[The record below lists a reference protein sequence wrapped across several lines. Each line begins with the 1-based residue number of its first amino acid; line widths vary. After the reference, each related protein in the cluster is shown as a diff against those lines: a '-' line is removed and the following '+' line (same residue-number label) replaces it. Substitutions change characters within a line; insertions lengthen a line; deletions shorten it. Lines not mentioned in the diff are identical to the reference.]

1 MTQTLCALCTDF
13 QQKVYQFLVLIN
25 YSLLALQINYNTE
38 NTCKQ
43 LSRLTSYI
51 KPVQLKW
58 YLVFTRQKTCHTT
71 NWKASYIK
79 NIGQEERR
87 KRYSKTRTNQDR
99 QVQGRGGRAGR
110 ACTRASRRW
119 SSIVRQCKLKFRKH
133 TLSYSM
139 LPISII

>member
-79 NIGQEERR
+79 KCSAQKKGEKDILKQERT
-87 KRYSKTRTNQDR
+87 KTGRYKVEEVGLGVLVHVHHEDGHQ
-99 QVQGRGGRAGR
+99 
-110 ACTRASRRW
+110 
-119 SSIVRQCKLKFRKH
+119 
-133 TLSYSM
+133 
-139 LPISII
+139 